1 MARRID
7 ALVFDLDDTL
17 YPQAEFLTGAWA
29 RVATRCGALAGV
41 EVGRFEHELA
51 RIAAEGSDRGGIID
65 AALDSFGLDPALA
78 PELVATFHGFR
89 PDRLTPYDGVAAAL
103 ESLAGR
109 VPLVVLTDGE
119 PDQQRA
125 KLEATGLRPCFRAVV
140 CSDDRG
146 RTHRKP
152 HPAAFRGALEA
163 VGVLAA
169 QAVMIGDRPDKD
181 VVGASAAGM
190 RAIRVR
196 QGEHRALPDHPTTW
210 MSVPTTPQAVEQV
223 RTLVA

>member
-17 YPQAEFLTGAWA
+17 YPQAEFLQGAWV
-29 RVATRCGALAGV
+29 RVADRCAELTGVDGAP
-41 EVGRFEHELA
+41 FERELA
-51 RIAAEGSDRGGIID
+51 RVAAEGSDRGGIID
-65 AALDSFGLDPALA
+65 RALDSFGLDARLA
-78 PELVATFHGFR
+78 PELVATFHGFH
-89 PDRLTPYDGVAAAL
+89 PDRLTPYDGVGAAL
-103 ESLAGR
+103 EALSAR

-119 PDQQRA
+119 PNQQRA
-125 KLEATGLRPCFRAVV
+125 KLDATGLRSCFRAVV

-152 HPAAFRGALEA
+152 HPAAFRAALDA
-163 VGVLAA
+163 VGVPAS

-196 QGEHRALPDHPTTW
+196 QGEHRARPDHPATW
-210 MSVPTTPQAVEQV
+210 MSVPTTRHAVEQV